1 MKDLYNRLSVLK
13 IIMNSR
19 YGSNTAA
26 NVYEESY
33 KIRKKISTIKVRKQK
48 FKNFIFSVMNHIT

>member
-13 IIMNSR
+13 IILNSS
-19 YGSNTAA
+19 YGANTAA

-33 KIRKKISTIKVRKQK
+33 KIRTKIKTIKSRKDK
-48 FKNFIFSVMNHIT
+48 INRIFNV

>member
-13 IIMNSR
+13 IILNSS

-33 KIRKKISTIKVRKQK
+33 KIRKKISTIKERKK
-48 FKNFIFSVMNHIT
+48 KIKNLFNV